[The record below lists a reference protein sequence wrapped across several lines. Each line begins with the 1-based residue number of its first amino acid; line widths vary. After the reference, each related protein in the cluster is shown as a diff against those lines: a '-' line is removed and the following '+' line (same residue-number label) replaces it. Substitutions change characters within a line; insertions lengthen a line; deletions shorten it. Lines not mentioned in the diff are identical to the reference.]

1 MLKNTKDNTTT
12 YVGWTNNLKKRLERH
27 NSGRGAKFTRGKK
40 WKIIYYEKFSSKI
53 EATKREYVIKKD
65 KKIRKKIKNYKLI
78 I

>member
-65 KKIRKKIKNYKLI
+65 KKIRKKIKSYKLI